1 MRRRSFLT
9 GLGATLT
16 LPLAAEAQQPAK
28 LPSIGS
34 LQSARNENAVAFIQA
49 LRDAGYLDGRNAVV
63 ETRIY
68 GGMPE
73 RLPHLAEEL
82 VALKCDVI
90 VAASPYSI
98 RAATRATSTIP
109 IVGIDL
115 ESDPV
120 ASGWA
125 RSLSHPG
132 GNFTGL
138 FLDLPELGGKLVE
151 LLKEAVPGLTR
162 VAMLWDF
169 TIGQVQFRA
178 TEAAARA
185 AGVAVRS
192 LPIQRLGD
200 SKDAFERDARQ
211 RLPGVIVLSSPLIAY
226 ERSEIG
232 TLALKNRLPTISLS
246 PLFVGSGGLMAY
258 GPDLPDMYKRA
269 ATYVDRILKGA
280 KVGDLPIERPS
291 RFQLVINLTS
301 AKALGLTIPPSL
313 LQRADQVI
321 E

>member
-1 MRRRSFLT
+1 MRRPSFLT

-162 VAMLWDF
+162 VAVLWDF
-169 TIGQVQFRA
+169 TIGQVQ
-178 TEAAARA
+178 
-185 AGVAVRS
+185 AVLQS
-192 LPIQRLGD
+192 QGADFGALIGD
-200 SKDAFERDARQ
+200 KRRRQDDDAR
-211 RLPGVIVLSSPLIAY
+211 
-226 ERSEIG
+226 E
-232 TLALKNRLPTISLS
+232 TLTRVALKGVLGVSQ
-246 PLFVGSGGLMAY
+246 PLDRERPHGDACRTRGRFVGSGGLMAY